1 MVLIA
6 VDIFGIDKERGTM
19 KFAMLSGIKPIEIYA
34 GKLLTAL
41 ATALGIALINFTVA
55 FIAGLISIGGSLL
68 PHELFDVF
76 LIYASASV
84 PGMAVVTIISVLS
97 LFPINTK
104 VLMGGGIMIVF
115 ILGLA
120 DSLTVVGKEL
130 SPIGVLSVFGNDIPF
145 INAGFISSLLL
156 SFVYTTVFAIILM
169 ATVRKIDYFD

>member
-41 ATALGIALINFTVA
+41 ATALSITLINFTVSLT
-55 FIAGLISIGGSLL
+55 AGLITIGGNLFPRDLL
-68 PHELFDVF
+68 DVF
-76 LIYASASV
+76 LIYISASI

-97 LFPINTK
+97 LFSINSK
-104 VLMGGGIMIVF
+104 VMMGGGIMIVF
-115 ILGLA
+115 ILGMA
-120 DSLTVVGKEL
+120 DSLTAVGKEL

-156 SFVYTTVFAIILM
+156 SLVYTVVFTLILM
-169 ATVRKIDYFD
+169 TTVRKIDYFD